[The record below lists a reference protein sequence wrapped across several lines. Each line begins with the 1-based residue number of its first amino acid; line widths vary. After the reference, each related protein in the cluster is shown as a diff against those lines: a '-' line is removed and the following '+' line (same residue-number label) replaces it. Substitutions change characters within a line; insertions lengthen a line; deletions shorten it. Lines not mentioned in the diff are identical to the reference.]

1 MQERSSAGRA
11 TALYA
16 ASRRFESCRSY
27 LPKTYQ
33 NEGGDVSETQNY
45 VLAEKDYMAGMKYKE
60 IAAKYGVTLNT
71 VKSWKVR
78 YGWDK
83 KGVHTKSKKVCTQ
96 KKKPGAP
103 KGNKN
108 AVGHGAPK
116 GNQNAVKHGL
126 FSRYLP
132 EDTREIFFSLDSAD
146 PLDLLWDQIKLAY
159 TAIIRAQQIMH
170 VRDREDKT
178 SEKVGD
184 SKGKIVSEKWE
195 VQQAWDKQASFLQ
208 AQAKAQKELTT
219 MIKQYEELLHK
230 NWKLATKEQK
240 ARIAQL
246 RAQTQKITGEG
257 IEVEDM
263 SEIEA
268 EIYGETGQKEEN
280 T

>member
-1 MQERSSAGRA
+1 MPRARSPKRDEAYQ
-11 TALYA
+11 LWL
-16 ASRRFESCRSY
+16 ASDGKKKLKDIASE
-27 LPKTYQ
+27 L
-33 NEGGDVSETQNY
+33 EVSETQIRKWKNQD
-45 VLAEKDYMAGMKYKE
+45 KWNSN
-60 IAAKYGVTLNT
+60 VTNQMNGN
-71 VKSWKVR
+71 V
-78 YGWDK
+78 
-83 KGVHTKSKKVCTQ
+83 TKRKHGGQ
-96 KKKPGAP
+96 P
-103 KGNKN
+103 GNKN

-132 EDTREIFFSLDSAD
+132 EDTREIFFSLDSED

-159 TAIIRAQQIMH
+159 TAIMRAQQIMH
-170 VRDREDKT
+170 VRDQEDKT
-178 SEKVGD
+178 VEK
-184 SKGKIVSEKWE
+184 IEEKDGNVIGERWE

-240 ARIAQL
+240 ARIAQM

-257 IEVEDM
+257 MEVEDM

-268 EIYGETGQKEEN
+268 EIYGEAGQKKEDA
-280 T
+280 